1 MRPKSLR
8 RCMRYGVDALLLVL
22 LLFLMSYP
30 VTRGLLRHGV
40 CGVLFLALLLV
51 HLALN
56 CGWFCSLFKG
66 RWNRSR
72 LLLTAADTALLAAGL
87 LLAASSL
94 AMAGEVFSFAPFP
107 MTFWGRGLHTAA
119 SAWTFVLAA
128 FHLGLHCQAVIRRI
142 ERACGR
148 LRLPLRLTVLLA
160 VLFAGGFSFFE
171 SGLLGSMLFLDV
183 YKPQAADPAA
193 FLAQCLGVVL
203 FAGLAAQILN
213 RSLNTSFLCKK
224 HTGD

>member
-148 LRLPLRLTVLLA
+148 FRNLVLLA
-160 VLFAGGFSFFE
+160 VLCAEGLSFFE
-171 SGLLGSMLFLDV
+171 SGLLDSMLFLDG

-193 FLAQCLGVVL
+193 FLAQYLGVVL

>member
-8 RCMRYGVDALLLVL
+8 RCMQYGVDALLLVL

-56 CGWFCSLFKG
+56 CGWLCSLFKG

-72 LLLTAADTALLAAGL
+72 ILLTAADTALLAAGL
-87 LLAASSL
+87 LLAVSSL

-128 FHLGLHCQAVIRRI
+128 FHLGLHCQAVIRRL

-148 LRLPLRLTVLLA
+148 FRLPVMLA
-160 VLFAGGFSFFE
+160 VLFAGGLSFFE
-171 SGLLGSMLFLDV
+171 SGLLDSMLF
-183 YKPQAADPAA
+183 PGGFTPGAADPAA
-193 FLAQCLGVVL
+193 FLAQYTAIVL
-203 FAGLAAQILN
+203 FSGLAAHILN
-213 RSLNTSFLCKK
+213 RALNRSFLCKK

>member
-87 LLAASSL
+87 LLAVSSL

-128 FHLGLHCQAVIRRI
+128 FHLGLHGQSVWKRL

-148 LRLPLRLTVLLA
+148 FRNLVMLAVLLA
-160 VLFAGGFSFFE
+160 GGLCFSE
-171 SGLLGSMLFLDV
+171 SGLLSSMLFLEGAM
-183 YKPQAADPAA
+183 PQAADPAA
-193 FLAQCLGVVL
+193 FLAQYLGVVL